1 MTRPYQTDGD
11 VERRP
16 IFTLR
21 LAGKPGMAGIQELR
35 ALLKRLLRSHGF
47 RALDVREEREYDDEQ
62 QEDSWQT
69 G

>member
-21 LAGKPGMAGIQELR
+21 LAGKPGMAGIHALR
-35 ALLKRLLRSHGF
+35 ALLKRYGFGCVDAHEETDNQERS
-47 RALDVREEREYDDEQ
+47 
-62 QEDSWQT
+62 S
-69 G
+69 